1 MQGGGRVYTDLG
13 EKLHNIG
20 GRERERKGSRMVELG
35 PFGPVEKPVLARERD
50 RERERERERETER
63 EWGWEAGR
71 VEEGTHREKDEK
83 ERVTERGREDSGK
96 EREGE
101 RKREREIWTERRWGV
116 GETET
121 KRERE
126 TERERSRRRRR
137 RGRTRERQVVGRE
150 AGRTAAPLG

>member
-1 MQGGGRVYTDLG
+1 M
-13 EKLHNIG
+13 
-20 GRERERKGSRMVELG
+20 
-35 PFGPVEKPVLARERD
+35 
-50 RERERERERETER
+50 
-63 EWGWEAGR
+63 
-71 VEEGTHREKDEK
+71 EEGTHREKDEK

-101 RKREREIWTERRWGV
+101 REREIWTERRWGV

-137 RGRTRERQVVGRE
+137 REEGTNQRAASGRERGRE
-150 AGRTAAPLG
+150 DRGTAGLNTTCQGSPQCRPRPSSRSVVEPTSYRQRQGHFHSLDPREN